1 MSSTNVS
8 PLTDDRASF
17 EHGKAAGQHAAQQ
30 LGASS
35 PLSQQQLAWLN
46 GFLDGLVSGSLGP
59 KASEAVR
66 ANERS
71 DLQRSD
77 LPRSD
82 LQRSDLPREPL
93 DSGVRMDT
101 PHADSGSWF
110 DATRPDSMR
119 ADALRS
125 QLRPDALRPE
135 TLRPETLRPD
145 AFRSEAPPPGANVG
159 FESAANFEAATR
171 QDAFLRGDA
180 ARFEPSARVGAV
192 AYPGHSLE
200 SAMGPSPVEG
210 VIAARGATD
219 LAAHVRAT
227 LATTGKR
234 ALADETRSKYSADNP
249 FAARIVHIIANQA
262 RNPSAWRL
270 TLDVESSGLRCRPGD
285 VLGVVPSND
294 PDLVRRLLRRLGA
307 KGQETVT
314 TSRGTGPAWRALL
327 EEFSITQ
334 VTKELLW
341 VLASSTRNTSE
352 AQKLESLANGSTPGA
367 DTALASILRRF
378 PGARPSL
385 NDFVNSLC
393 PLVPQYYPLAS
404 ARSRQADTLEI
415 LAAKHP
421 NETRS
426 VVHQLH
432 QEKLAQGDWL
442 PIFVDAKPHVHP
454 PTDITAPVI
463 LLAPGVGAACAFA
476 FLAERAATRGSGRNW
491 LFTSPIDGETE
502 VAYAEHFAAWQ
513 TSRIIGRL
521 DVSPTQQLGKRLFDH
536 GEMVQAW
543 VVDGS
548 YLYIYGT
555 KSDCNELEQALAQL
569 LVMRARIT
577 QEEAQKRLDAMRT
590 SGQLRIN
597 TVS

>member
-1 MSSTNVS
+1 MSTANLS

-35 PLSQQQLAWLN
+35 PLSPRQLAWLN
-46 GFLDGLVSGSLGP
+46 GFLDGLLSGSSMVG
-59 KASEAVR
+59 S
-66 ANERS
+66 S
-71 DLQRSD
+71 MGGS
-77 LPRSD
+77 SIGG
-82 LQRSDLPREPL
+82 
-93 DSGVRMDT
+93 SGVV
-101 PHADSGSWF
+101 
-110 DATRPDSMR
+110 ATTLGG
-119 ADALRS
+119 ATTDALRFAES
-125 QLRPDALRPE
+125 
-135 TLRPETLRPD
+135 
-145 AFRSEAPPPGANVG
+145 SG
-159 FESAANFEAATR
+159 ESARSGELHPEVHSDMHAR
-171 QDAFLRGDA
+171 VDSPLRFDDQSRMNA
-180 ARFEPSARVGAV
+180 ARFEP
-192 AYPGHSLE
+192 
-200 SAMGPSPVEG
+200 GPH
-210 VIAARGATD
+210 VIAPPFFAHPAEGPAGLSANENAGSLSNSTE
-219 LAAHVRAT
+219 LAAHVRAN
-227 LATTGKR
+227 LASSGKR
-234 ALADETRSKYSADNP
+234 AANLSEEARSKYSADNP
-249 FAARIVHIIANQA
+249 FAARIVQIIASQA

-294 PDLVRRLLRRLGA
+294 PDLVRRLLRRLSA

-314 TSRGTGPAWRALL
+314 TTRGTGPAWRALL

-341 VLASSTRNTSE
+341 VLAASTRNASE
-352 AQKLESLANGSTPGA
+352 ARQLETLANSTTTGN
-367 DTALASILRRF
+367 DTALATILRRF

-442 PIFVDAKPHVHP
+442 PVFVENNPHVHP
-454 PTDITAPVI
+454 PTDVSSPAIV
-463 LLAPGVGAACAFA
+463 LAPGVGAACAFA
-476 FLAERAATRGSGRNW
+476 FLAERAATRGAGRNW
-491 LFTSPIDGETE
+491 LFTSAIEGETE

-521 DVSPTQQLGKRLFDH
+521 DVSPTQQLGKRLLDH

-555 KSDCNELEQALAQL
+555 KPDCQDLEQALAQL

-577 QEEAQKRLDAMRT
+577 QEEANKRLDAMRT

-597 TVS
+597 HVS